1 MPPFHGSSNP
11 DLEVAMSVNVVQ
23 ELMGLARKA
32 RVFASMPWV
41 EGLTP
46 ECLGREGRFEIAR
59 TGEQFERRHGIF
71 HLSECGLSPL
81 DHGGLY
87 GDACFEGILVIN
99 GQVFLYR
106 EHLERWWQSAKKMSI
121 AMPYSMEELG
131 WWILRTI
138 QEVGFST
145 QEKGYLRP
153 VLTRGF
159 GNLGINPAKCLAPTI
174 YCIVST
180 IQLYPPE
187 AYDRGIELSVARNTR
202 RAGKDIV
209 DPNIKSNN
217 YLNNIFGLL
226 ETREKKTLETMM
238 MTSDGFVA
246 EATADNIFLIRKEEG
261 WQGDPTKVHLFTPV
275 PEYCLVGITRNL
287 ILDEARKLGYTI
299 HEVKNLI
306 PLDFVGPG
314 KECFLTGT
322 GCGLMPIVGVE
333 GNLVGDGHPGEA
345 TRLLLQKIRNDMADP
360 AYGISITAN
369 REQFQRYMNVR

>member
-1 MPPFHGSSNP
+1 
-11 DLEVAMSVNVVQ
+11 MSVNVVQ

-32 RVFASMPWV
+32 RVFVSMPWV

-46 ECLGREGRFEIAR
+46 ECLGKEGRFEIAK

-71 HLSECGLSPL
+71 RLSESGLSPL

-131 WWILRTI
+131 WWILKTI
-138 QEVGFST
+138 QEVGFSG

-159 GNLGINPAKCLAPTI
+159 GNLGINPAKCLAPTV

-187 AYDRGIELSVARNTR
+187 AYDRGIELSVARKTR

-226 ETREKKTLETMM
+226 ETRDKKTLETMM
-238 MTSDGFVA
+238 LTSDGFVA
-246 EATADNIFLIRKEEG
+246 EATADNIFLIRKEDG
-261 WQGDPTKVHLFTPV
+261 WQSDPAKVHLFTPV
-275 PEYCLVGITRNL
+275 PEYCLIGITRNL
-287 ILDEARKLGYTI
+287 IVSEARKLGYTI
-299 HEVKNLI
+299 HEVKDLI
-306 PLDFVGPG
+306 ALDFVGQG
-314 KECFLTGT
+314 RECFLTGT
-322 GCGLMPIVGVE
+322 GCGLMPIVGIE
-333 GNLVGDGHPGEA
+333 GIAVGDGHPGEV
-345 TRLLLQKIRNDMADP
+345 TRILLQKIRSNMADP
-360 AYGISITAN
+360 AHGISINAT
-369 REQFQRYMNVR
+369 REKFQSYMNVR